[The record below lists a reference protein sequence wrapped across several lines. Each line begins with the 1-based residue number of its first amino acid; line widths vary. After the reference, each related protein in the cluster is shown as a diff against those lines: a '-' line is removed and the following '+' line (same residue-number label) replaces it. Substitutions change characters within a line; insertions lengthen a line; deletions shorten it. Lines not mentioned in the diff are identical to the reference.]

1 MRLYSKLSKNKH
13 MYHEQ
18 QKMSQEVETQLMEE
32 ILHPLI
38 GTVVYPSIH
47 RVLHIQTVVVW
58 DFLHQT

>member
-1 MRLYSKLSKNKH
+1 

-38 GTVVYPSIH
+38 GILAYPSVY
-47 RVLHIQTVVVW
+47 RVLYIQTVVVW
-58 DFLHQT
+58 DFFHQT